1 MRPVRFALSLL
12 LLASPALAGALS
24 TEAQLRSQCLLH
36 AADPK
41 NPWGLAHGICAF
53 GKSYAASD
61 GRRAADVILN
71 DFLQKGAATGATL
84 PYSFARYAKDGTPV
98 EPHTNLHVKT
108 LVLAGL
114 PLTTAFETR
123 AAGKVTLGD
132 LVKGVQRGFV
142 HVPGNPAYW
151 ADVGWTLDLLAA
163 VHTPGP
169 SAVFTNGAGT
179 AIDFNRVME
188 DALAELE
195 RAQADLL
202 AALDAG
208 QAEVPKRKQGLY
220 AHPCGGLHLVQA
232 VFHWA
237 RFPAVRKAWGKRL
250 ERQVAVLGWRLGSE
264 RRQYEAA
271 LQAAPTPYHRRLL
284 VQMVKFYGHFLETY
298 GRLRVEKTWKWSAA
312 DKQRVATAR
321 ALLDDAVR
329 KLQGLGAFERYDEV
343 VRMDRQVAL
352 DLVGDSCHAV
362 HGLDL
367 TR

>member
-1 MRPVRFALSLL
+1 MRPVRFPQLLL
-12 LLASPALAGALS
+12 LLAFPALAAAPAP
-24 TEAQLRSQCLLH
+24 EAQLRSQCLLH
-36 AADPK
+36 AADPT

-53 GKSYAASD
+53 GQGYAASD
-61 GRRAADVILN
+61 GRRAADVILG
-71 DFLQKGAATGATL
+71 DFLQKGTGTGATL
-84 PYSFARYAKDGTPV
+84 PYSFARYSKDGTPV

-108 LVLAGL
+108 LVLAGV
-114 PLTTAFETR
+114 PLSTAFQTKG
-123 AAGKVTLGD
+123 AGKVTLGD

-142 HVPGNPAYW
+142 HVPGNPNYW

-169 SAVFTNGAGT
+169 TAVFTNGAGVG
-179 AIDFNRVME
+179 IDLNRVMD
-188 DALAELE
+188 DALGELE
-195 RAQADLL
+195 RSQADLL
-202 AALDAG
+202 AAMDAG

-250 ERQVAVLGWRLGSE
+250 DRQVAVLGWRLGSE

-271 LQAAPTPYHRRLL
+271 LQAAPAPYHRRLL

-298 GRLRVEKTWKWSAA
+298 GRLRAEKTWKWSAA
-312 DKQRVATAR
+312 DTQRVATAR

-329 KLQGLGAFERYDEV
+329 RLQALGAFDNQAELLRV
-343 VRMDRQVAL
+343 DRQVGL